1 MATQTFTTATEQT
14 NGEEA
19 VLYEFSLPAEVLAGL
34 ITCPV
39 SPEKAR
45 LLSRIYRKLTQNPSQ
60 EDAARECRFATFV
73 LENMTWKDAESG
85 DSGRTDYATWFHD
98 ARKRLIK
105 DLQAEADTAAA

>member
-60 EDAARECRFATFV
+60 
-73 LENMTWKDAESG
+73 
-85 DSGRTDYATWFHD
+85 RTRPGSAGSPRSCWRT
-98 ARKRLIK
+98 
-105 DLQAEADTAAA
+105 